1 MSESIIVPLKTVI
14 DAVESAFDGWSQ
26 FLDIKTMEIESLPDE
41 DSEFFDV
48 EYAEL
53 SEKIDEGWKTR
64 YFTLPD
70 KYDIHEYSIIQRF
83 VYDLPEGRLQDELC
97 RAIRGGG
104 AFRRFK
110 DTIRYYDME
119 QQWYDYRAQA
129 YRQIAIDWCEVNG
142 FEYSDEGSK

>member
-110 DTIRYYDME
+110 DTIRY
-119 QQWYDYRAQA
+119 
-129 YRQIAIDWCEVNG
+129 
-142 FEYSDEGSK
+142 